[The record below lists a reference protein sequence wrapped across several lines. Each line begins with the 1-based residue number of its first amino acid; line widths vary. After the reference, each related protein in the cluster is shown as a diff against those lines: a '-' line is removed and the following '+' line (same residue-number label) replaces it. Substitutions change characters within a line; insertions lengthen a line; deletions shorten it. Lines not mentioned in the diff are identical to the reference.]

1 MSNSHGVSNQPGFAP
16 SIQGL
21 SYQDLLTAQGSSG
34 QRAVRMSQ
42 DSEPQGFS
50 AALTLSRTTSN
61 SSSPELLNGNRLA
74 VKRYQEK
81 KKREESEIYR
91 RHEQARDRN
100 ALLRREL
107 HEKKSKYEGL
117 MKVFKEFC

>member
-1 MSNSHGVSNQPGFAP
+1 
-16 SIQGL
+16 
-21 SYQDLLTAQGSSG
+21 
-34 QRAVRMSQ
+34 MSQ

-61 SSSPELLNGNRLA
+61 TSSPELLNGNRQA

-81 KKREESEIYR
+81 KKREEAEIYR

-107 HEKKSKYEGL
+107 QEKKSKYEGL